1 VIFNRE
7 RDQWEIYDTAF
18 DPPQLIMA
26 KPFEGLR
33 ELELIPGLCRRLAAA
48 RIERTDGM
56 QTMINRA
63 EARNRAIL
71 EERERTAKAER
82 LEIVREW
89 AAYVRRHL

>member
-1 VIFNRE
+1 
-7 RDQWEIYDTAF
+7 
-18 DPPQLIMA
+18 
-26 KPFEGLR
+26 
-33 ELELIPGLCRRLAAA
+33 
-48 RIERTDGM
+48 M
-56 QTMINRA
+56 QTLINRA